1 MRYIYWLYSMI
12 KTEIIR
18 KMMKPAASK
27 MAFRTCFSSRSFNGY
42 KLDILKSA
50 VQKYLRRREFHKMV
64 WCVGEIY
71 LFQVYAES
79 DTEKRA
85 TKGIISNL
93 INRLIIM
100 LDEEMLFAECEKYL
114 LVRRYMEDFE
124 KSDRGNFE
132 CLFKICDIMCG
143 ARMIRRNSDIRGYW
157 SPRNKALKIDDGDST
172 DEYYF
177 EKFKEKFEEND
188 SECFIWMFK
197 IFYRG
202 AEGEVVR
209 YRRKENIYMIWE
221 YLFSRENI
229 KNNEVLRRCLEYRLK
244 EFYKKNRGERFI
256 FLTAAIDIAMY
267 KGKNIKKDW
276 FDCSKKVKF
285 DINNLVKEEDEKF
298 ADVNIIE
305 SVYEKWGKMEID
317 DYAIDMHTSAG
328 RKMGKNKVDFIASG
342 AVVVDEDEEYFVKE
356 WRDCYNNAKKASFAA
371 AVALRKKKEEKKG
384 KKHKKVE
391 VVVEEKKEEKK
402 SNKTEREKI
411 RAAKYKKI
419 KKMRGKPNFNE
430 LEAKLKYVDGV
441 DESKIILCSDMTC
454 GNKVMCFEYEG
465 KIWKESRKS
474 MFYNRDYCVV
484 DDCKEL
490 FGLKKIGM
498 ERVLSN
504 FRIEKIDKSKK
515 SWKDNWRKVLI
526 KKDEEKVVYCV
537 MNKVTNCMWKV
548 PMEIGA
554 IKHSLVY
561 GVENGGN
568 TGQNKALFKEFVK
581 IGVYRGI
588 FRCSDFNCRNVL
600 VGLVDQFSQQYLVSI
615 DEGDI
620 GKRLDILG
628 KREKWLVNGLNAD
641 IKIINEIMDELS
653 AGSALF
659 VVNKMKEYKFSDDL
673 CDEVI
678 NNWNNLRKDLEAE
691 GVLFD

>member
-1 MRYIYWLYSMI
+1 MI
-12 KTEIIR
+12 KTDIIR
-18 KMMKPAASK
+18 KMMKPANSK
-27 MAFRTCFSSRSFNGY
+27 IAFRTCFSSRSFNGY

-71 LFQVYAES
+71 LFQVYAKS

-100 LDEEMLFAECEKYL
+100 LDEEMLFAECEKYV

-177 EKFKEKFEEND
+177 KKFKEKFEEND

-221 YLFSRENI
+221 YLFGRENI
-229 KNNEVLRRCLEYRLK
+229 KENEVLRRCLEYRLK

-256 FLTAAIDIAMY
+256 FLTASIDIAMY
-267 KGKNIKKDW
+267 KGKDVKKNW

-285 DINNLVKEEDEKF
+285 DINDLVKAEDEKF
-298 ADVNIIE
+298 GDVDIVE

-342 AVVVDEDEEYFVKE
+342 AVVVDEDKEYFVKE
-356 WRDCYNNAKKASFAA
+356 WRDCYNNAKKASFTA
-371 AVALRKKKEEKKG
+371 AVALRKKKEE
-384 KKHKKVE
+384 
-391 VVVEEKKEEKK
+391 VVEEKKDENKEENK
-402 SNKTEREKI
+402 SKKTERENQ
-411 RAAKYKKI
+411 RAAKYKLI
-419 KKMRGKPNFNE
+419 KKMRGKPDFND
-430 LEAKLKYVDGV
+430 LEKDLKFVDGLNIQK
-441 DESKIILCSDMTC
+441 EKLILCSDMTC
-454 GNKVMCFEYEG
+454 GNKVMCFEYKG

-474 MFYNRDYCVV
+474 MFYNRDYCVL
-484 DDCKEL
+484 DACKEY
-490 FGLKKIGM
+490 FGLRKIGM
-498 ERVLSN
+498 ERILSN
-504 FRIEKIDKSKK
+504 FRIEKIDKNKK
-515 SWKDNWRKVLI
+515 SWKDNWHKVI
-526 KKDEEKVVYCV
+526 IREDEEKVVYCV
-537 MNKVTNCMWKV
+537 MNKITHCNWKV
-548 PMEIGA
+548 PMEISV
-554 IKHSLVY
+554 IKHSFQ
-561 GVENGGN
+561 NGECRRH
-568 TGQNKALFKEFVK
+568 LKEFAK
-581 IGVYRGI
+581 IGVFRGI

-600 VGLVDQFSQQYLVSI
+600 VGCDKSYLVDYFVSI

-620 GKRLDILG
+620 GKRLDIIG
-628 KREKWLVNGLNAD
+628 KRETWLIKALNKD
-641 IKIINEIMDELS
+641 KTIINEILNELTYDHTKIIMS
-653 AGSALF
+653 LEQ
-659 VVNKMKEYKFSDDL
+659 MERYKFKRIL
-673 CDEVI
+673 IDEVE
-678 NNWNNLRKDLEAE
+678 NNWKNLRKDLEGE
-691 GVLFD
+691 GILFE

>member
-1 MRYIYWLYSMI
+1 MI
-12 KTEIIR
+12 KTDIIR
-18 KMMKPAASK
+18 KMMKPANSK
-27 MAFRTCFSSRSFNGY
+27 IAFRTCFSSRSFNGY

-71 LFQVYAES
+71 LFQVYAKS

-114 LVRRYMEDFE
+114 LVRKYMEDFE

-132 CLFKICDIMCG
+132 CLFKICDVMCG

-221 YLFSRENI
+221 YLFGRENI
-229 KNNEVLRRCLEYRLK
+229 KENEVLRRCLEYRLK

-267 KGKNIKKDW
+267 KGNNVKKDW

-285 DINNLVKEEDEKF
+285 DINDLVKAEDDKF
-298 ADVNIIE
+298 ADVNIIK

-342 AVVVDEDEEYFVKE
+342 AVIVDEDKEYFVKE

-371 AVALRKKKEEKKG
+371 AVALRKKKEE
-384 KKHKKVE
+384 
-391 VVVEEKKEEKK
+391 VVEEKKDEKK
-402 SNKTEREKI
+402 EENKSKKTEREKQ
-411 RAAKYKKI
+411 RAAKYKLI
-419 KKMRGKPNFNE
+419 KKMRGKPDFNE
-430 LEAKLKYVDGV
+430 LEKDLKFVDGLNIQK
-441 DESKIILCSDMTC
+441 EKLILCSDTTC

-474 MFYNRDYCVV
+474 MNYNRDYCVL
-484 DDCKEL
+484 DDCKEM
-490 FGLKKIGM
+490 FGLRKIGM
-498 ERVLSN
+498 KRVISN
-504 FRIEKIDKSKK
+504 FRIEKSDRTKK
-515 SWKDNWRKVLI
+515 SWKDNWKMVSWGTTGKDNKDLKV
-526 KKDEEKVVYCV
+526 KVVYCV
-537 MNKVTNCMWKV
+537 MNKVVHCNSKV
-548 PMEIGA
+548 PLEVGK
-554 IKHSLVY
+554 IKHSFKDGHCRRHL
-561 GVENGGN
+561 
-568 TGQNKALFKEFVK
+568 KEFVK
-581 IGVYRGI
+581 IGVFRGI
-588 FRCSDFNCRNVL
+588 FRVSDFNGRNVL
-600 VGLVDQFSQQYLVSI
+600 VGCEKSYLPQYFVSI
-615 DEGDI
+615 DEGEM
-620 GKRLDILG
+620 GCRVDILG
-628 KREKWLVNGLNAD
+628 RREKWLVKALNMD
-641 IKIINEIMDELS
+641 KTIIKEIMSELFS
-653 AGSALF
+653 VELPF
-659 VVNKMKEYKFSDDL
+659 VKSMEFISEKMREYKFSYEMVKEVSRNFKNLVVDL
-673 CDEVI
+673 
-678 NNWNNLRKDLEAE
+678 KSE
-691 GVLFD
+691 GVEFD

>member
-1 MRYIYWLYSMI
+1 MT
-12 KTEIIR
+12 KTDTIL
-18 KMMKPAASK
+18 KMMQPSASK
-27 MAFRTCFSSRSFNGY
+27 LAFRTCFSSVSFNGY

-71 LFQVYAES
+71 LFHVYAKS
-79 DTEKRA
+79 DVEKRA

-124 KSDRGNFE
+124 KSDRGDFE
-132 CLFKICDIMCG
+132 CLFKICDVMCG

-157 SPRNKALKIDDGDST
+157 SSRNKALKIDNSVGT

-229 KNNEVLRRCLEYRLK
+229 KNNEVLKRCLEYRLN

-267 KGKNIKKDW
+267 KGKKVKKDW

-285 DINNLVKEEDEKF
+285 DINKLVKAEDEKF

-328 RKMGKNKVDFIASG
+328 RRMGKNKVDFIASG
-342 AVVVDEDEEYFVKE
+342 AVVVDEDEEYFVRE

-371 AVALRKKKEEKKG
+371 AVALRKKKEEKKA
-384 KKHKKVE
+384 KKNEKVK
-391 VVVEEKKEEKK
+391 VVVEEKKEEKKVEKK

-419 KKMRGKPNFNE
+419 KKMRGKPNFDE
-430 LEAKLKYVDGV
+430 LEAKLNYVDEV
-441 DESKIILCSDMTC
+441 DESKIILCGDTTC

-498 ERVLSN
+498 KRVLSN

-515 SWKDNWRKVLI
+515 SWKDNWHKVLI
-526 KKDEEKVVYCV
+526 KKNEEKVVYCV
-537 MNKVTNCMWKV
+537 MNKVTNCMWDV

-561 GVENGGN
+561 GAKNGGN
-568 TGQNKALFKEFVK
+568 VGQNKDLFKEFVK

-600 VGLVDQFSQQYLVSI
+600 VGLEDQFSPQYLVSI

-628 KREKWLVNGLNAD
+628 KREKWLVDGLNAD
-641 IKIINEIMDELS
+641 KTVINEIMDELLG
-653 AGSALF
+653 GSWHLKKEMI
-659 VVNKMKEYKFSDDL
+659 VNKMKEYKFSDEL
-673 CDEVI
+673 CNEVE
-678 NNWNNLRKDLEAE
+678 NNWKNLRKDLEAE
-691 GVLFD
+691 GVLFQ